1 MKYLLIV
8 MFILGLGI
16 SHRAMAQEQ
25 DKPLRVYYTASSR
38 GYYYEIALQEPV
50 IKVFHSR
57 DRQVAAESE
66 LPVETWSEL
75 RNILSGIELKT
86 LPEIHTYIDD
96 AAVDK
101 TAIAQLRVCHGGKS
115 YKSPEFDQNK
125 APNALKSLISKMQSL
140 AVIVESEQ

>member
-1 MKYLLIV
+1 MKYL
-8 MFILGLGI
+8 FILVFFLGFGI
-16 SHRAMAQEQ
+16 GQQLTAQEK

-57 DRQVAAESE
+57 DRQVAAESA
-66 LPVETWSEL
+66 LPEETWKEI
-75 RNILSGIELKT
+75 RNILLKIELKT
-86 LPEIHTYIDD
+86 LPDIHTYIDD

-125 APNALKSLISKMQSL
+125 APKALKSLISKMQSL

>member
-1 MKYLLIV
+1 MKYLLIIA
-8 MFILGLGI
+8 FFLSFGI
-16 SHRAMAQEQ
+16 CQQAIAQEQ

-57 DRQVAAESE
+57 DRQVSAESS
-66 LPVETWSEL
+66 LPDETWMEI
-75 RNILSGIELKT
+75 RNILSEIDLKT
-86 LPEIHTYIDD
+86 LPDIHTYIDD

-101 TAIAQLRVCHGGKS
+101 TAIAQLRVCHGGES

-125 APNALKSLISKMQSL
+125 VPKALKSLISKMQSL